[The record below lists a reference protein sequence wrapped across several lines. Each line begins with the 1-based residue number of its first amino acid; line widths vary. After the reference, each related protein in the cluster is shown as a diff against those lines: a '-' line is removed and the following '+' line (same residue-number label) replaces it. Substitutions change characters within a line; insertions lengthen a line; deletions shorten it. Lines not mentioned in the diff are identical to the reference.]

1 MSELHEAAA
10 AGDSGALRLALDQ
23 EGCKVDAEDPACGNR
38 TALHLAAGGGHT
50 DCVRLLIRAGADVA
64 KQSRGGWTAAHC
76 AAETGRL
83 LVLRLLTD
91 SSTECLRPDDHG
103 DRPSQVA
110 QLYGFSDTC
119 AFLTAK
125 EQAEGGSPATDASA
139 AT

>member
-76 AAETGRL
+76 GEKQQNKPLLYWFGSSLSPFLFNPTPPPSCRNGKAAG
-83 LVLRLLTD
+83 
-91 SSTECLRPDDHG
+91 
-103 DRPSQVA
+103 VA
-110 QLYGFSDTC
+110 LADG
-119 AFLTAK
+119 
-125 EQAEGGSPATDASA
+125 
-139 AT
+139 